1 MYRLM
6 VVDDEALIRQGLLAR
21 LAFLGFEFEQ
31 IFEAGSG
38 QEALKLFEKT
48 RIDICIVDIQMP
60 DMDGLTFIEEAKKPG
75 GVFAQFILLS
85 GYAEFAYA
93 ERAISLGVSDYLLKP
108 LANEEL
114 SRAMDK
120 AMGLL
125 EEAAR
130 RRAMDSSRERLVK
143 KEQDFR
149 LEREINALLNEKNA
163 QANRNRYP
171 QLQERYPQLLS
182 AEDQVLMLGILSIEA
197 DSYRQSCFEREDVE
211 LLRFSVRNV
220 FSELASDGAKVIVDN
235 LTNMEQMYLI
245 FIGHEAM
252 SLREEAERIFVRIHT
267 LFEKKLDVFLAMGLS
282 SCRKAL
288 DSAARKEAEE
298 ALKWRSAQDRINL
311 CFYEDRKMLKVKNFP
326 TAEMNLLG
334 VLMERGDLEGMRK
347 SIERIFAEQL
357 HSRYSGQF
365 THMILGRILN
375 MALLAFPAGE
385 GREERLEEL
394 MSGFALADETA
405 DPRKLAERLYELLI
419 RYIGQEFQEAHVEDK
434 IRLAIQYM
442 QQNFERNI
450 AINELAERY
459 GMSPNYF
466 STMFKRET
474 NQSAIAYLTNLRV
487 QKAVWYLE
495 NTEDS
500 AVDISQR
507 VGYEDSQYFFR
518 VFKKTMG
525 MTPLMYRKEYRKNA
539 REQSDGEQDKG

>member
-31 IFEAGSG
+31 ILEAGSG
-38 QEALKLFEKT
+38 QEALKLMEKDP
-48 RIDICIVDIQMP
+48 IDICIVDIQMP
-60 DMDGLTFIEEAKKPG
+60 DLDGLAFIEAAKRLG
-75 GVFAQFILLS
+75 GVNTQFILLS
-85 GYAEFAYA
+85 GYAEFSYA

-108 LANEEL
+108 LGNEEL

-120 AMGLL
+120 AIGLL

-171 QLQERYPQLLS
+171 QLQERYPELLS

-220 FSELASDGAKVIVDN
+220 FSELASNGAKMIVDN

-245 FIGHEAM
+245 FIGNEAM

-288 DSAARKEAEE
+288 DSTARREAEE

-394 MSGFALADETA
+394 LSGFALADETA

-474 NQSAIAYLTNLRV
+474 NQSAITYLTNLRV

-525 MTPLMYRKEYRKNA
+525 MTPLMYRKEYRKKA
-539 REQSDGEQDKG
+539 RERSNGEKDKG